1 MSTQTGMAY
10 TLFYSPDSANIVVR
24 MVLEELALSYE
35 ALDVNRRQEGQRSP
49 EFLRFNPQGL
59 LPVLVD
65 PAQDEPLF
73 ETAAILLHLADT
85 HQALQPPPAKR
96 GRLLKWLFFLS
107 NTLHADLRALFYSE
121 RYVATENAIAP
132 LRTALHRRV
141 TEHCALL
148 EAEMARHQGPYVL
161 GTHIGVCDFYLAACI
176 RWAQLYP
183 HGDALPSAQLAQYP
197 RLMAMLRTLEQR
209 PSVQK
214 AYALEGMDGPVF
226 TAPNYPRDA
235 AV

>member
-1 MSTQTGMAY
+1 MAY

-24 MVLEELALSYE
+24 MVLEELALPYE
-35 ALDVNRRQEGQRSP
+35 ALDVNRTHGGQRGAA
-49 EFLRFNPQGL
+49 FLRFNPQGL

-73 ETAAILLHLADT
+73 ETAAILLHLADS
-85 HQALQPPPAKR
+85 HQALQAPPAAR

-121 RYVATENAIAP
+121 RYVATEGAIAP
-132 LRTALHRRV
+132 LRAALHRRV

-148 EAEMARHQGPYVL
+148 EAEIARHQGPYLL
-161 GTHIGVCDFYLAACI
+161 GAQAGVCDFYLAACL

-183 HGDALPSAQLAQYP
+183 HGDVMPSAQLAQWP
-197 RLMAMLRTLEQR
+197 RLLAMLRALEQR

-214 AYALEGMDGPVF
+214 AYALEGMDGLIF

>member
-1 MSTQTGMAY
+1 
-10 TLFYSPDSANIVVR
+10 
-24 MVLEELALSYE
+24 MVLEELALPYE
-35 ALDVNRRQEGQRSP
+35 ALDVNRTQEGQRSP

-65 PAQDEPLF
+65 PVQDEPLF

-85 HQALQPPPAKR
+85 HQALQPPPAAR

-107 NTLHADLRALFYSE
+107 NTLHADLRSLFYSE
-121 RYVATENAIAP
+121 RYVATEDAIAS

-148 EAEMARHQGPYVL
+148 EAEITRHQGPYLL
-161 GTHIGVCDFYLAACI
+161 GAHVGVCDFYIAACI

-183 HGDALPSAQLAQYP
+183 HGNALPSAQLAQYP
-197 RLMAMLRTLEQR
+197 RLMAMLRALEQR

-214 AYALEGMDGPVF
+214 AYALEGMDGLVF

>member
-1 MSTQTGMAY
+1 MSY

-24 MVLEELALSYE
+24 MALEELALPYQ
-35 ALDVNRRQEGQRSP
+35 ALDVNRTQEGQRNP

-65 PAQDEPLF
+65 PVQDEPLF

-85 HQALQPPPAKR
+85 HQALQPPPAGR

-121 RYVATENAIAP
+121 RYVATEDAIAP

-148 EAEMARHQGPYVL
+148 EAEMVRHQGPYVL
-161 GTHIGVCDFYLAACI
+161 GAHIGVCDFYLAACV

-197 RLMAMLRTLEQR
+197 RLMAMLRALEQR

-214 AYALEGMDGPVF
+214 AYALEGMDGLVF

>member
-1 MSTQTGMAY
+1 MSY
-10 TLFYSPDSANIVVR
+10 TLFYAPDSANIVVR
-24 MVLEELALSYE
+24 MVLEELAVPYE
-35 ALDVNRRQEGQRSP
+35 ALEVNSTHGSQRS
-49 EFLRFNPQGL
+49 EAFLRFNPQGQ

-85 HQALQPPPAKR
+85 HQALQPPPAGR

-121 RYVATENAIAP
+121 RYVATDSAIAP

-148 EAEMARHQGPYVL
+148 EAEIARHQGPYVL
-161 GTHIGVCDFYLAACI
+161 GAQPTICDFYVAACI

-197 RLMAMLRTLEQR
+197 RLMAMLRALEQR

-214 AYALEGMDGPVF
+214 AYALEGMDGSVF
-226 TAPNYPRDA
+226 TAPNFPRDA
-235 AV
+235 AA

>member
-1 MSTQTGMAY
+1 MSY
-10 TLFYSPDSANIVVR
+10 TLFYAPDSANIVVR
-24 MVLEELALSYE
+24 MVLEELAVPYE
-35 ALDVNRRQEGQRSP
+35 ALEVNSTHGSQRS
-49 EFLRFNPQGL
+49 EAFLRFNPQGQ

-85 HQALQPPPAKR
+85 HQALQPPPAGR

-121 RYVATENAIAP
+121 RYVATDSAIAP

-148 EAEMARHQGPYVL
+148 EAESARHQGPYVL
-161 GTHIGVCDFYLAACI
+161 GAKPTMCDFYVAACI

-183 HGDALPSAQLAQYP
+183 HGNALPSAQFAQYP

-214 AYALEGMDGPVF
+214 AYALEGMDGSVF
-226 TAPNYPRDA
+226 TAPNFPRDA
-235 AV
+235 AA

>member
-1 MSTQTGMAY
+1 MSY
-10 TLFYSPDSANIVVR
+10 TLFYAPDSANIVVR
-24 MVLEELALSYE
+24 MVLEELAVPYE
-35 ALDVNRRQEGQRSP
+35 ALEVNSTHGSQRS
-49 EFLRFNPQGL
+49 EAFLRFNPQGQ

-65 PAQDEPLF
+65 PTQDEPLF

-85 HQALQPPPAKR
+85 HQALQLPPAGR

-121 RYVATENAIAP
+121 RYVATDSAIAP

-148 EAEMARHQGPYVL
+148 EAEIARHQGPYVL
-161 GTHIGVCDFYLAACI
+161 GAQPTICDFYVAACI

-214 AYALEGMDGPVF
+214 AYALEGMDGSVF
-226 TAPNYPRDA
+226 TAPNVPRDA
-235 AV
+235 AA

>member
-1 MSTQTGMAY
+1 MSY
-10 TLFYSPDSANIVVR
+10 TLFYAPDSANIVVR
-24 MVLEELALSYE
+24 MVLEELAVPYE
-35 ALDVNRRQEGQRSP
+35 ALEVNSTHGSQRS
-49 EFLRFNPQGL
+49 EAFLRFNPQGQ

-85 HQALQPPPAKR
+85 HQALQPPPAGR

-107 NTLHADLRALFYSE
+107 NTLHADLRALFYSP
-121 RYVATENAIAP
+121 RYVATDSAIAP
-132 LRTALHRRV
+132 LRNALHRRV

-148 EAEMARHQGPYVL
+148 EAEIARHQGPYVL
-161 GTHIGVCDFYLAACI
+161 GAQPTMCDFYVAACI

-197 RLMAMLRTLEQR
+197 RLMAMLRALEQR

>member
-1 MSTQTGMAY
+1 MSY
-10 TLFYSPDSANIVVR
+10 TLFYSPDSASIVVR
-24 MVLEELALSYE
+24 MVLEELALPYE
-35 ALDVNRRQEGQRSP
+35 ALEVDRTQGAQRSAA
-49 EFLRFNPQGL
+49 FLRFNPQGL

-85 HQALQPPPAKR
+85 HQALQPPLAAR
-96 GRLLKWLFFLS
+96 GRSLKWLFFLS
-107 NTLHADLRALFYSE
+107 NTVHADLRALFYSP
-121 RYVATENAIAP
+121 RYVATEDAIAP

-148 EAEMARHQGPYVL
+148 EAELARHQGSCLL
-161 GTHIGVCDFYLAACI
+161 GAAPSICDFYLAACL

-183 HGDALPSAQLAQYP
+183 RGDALPSAQLAQCP
-197 RLMAMLRTLEQR
+197 RLLAMLRTLEQR
-209 PSVQK
+209 PAVQK
-214 AYALEGMDGPVF
+214 AYALEGMDGAVF

-235 AV
+235 VV

>member
-1 MSTQTGMAY
+1 MSY
-10 TLFYSPDSANIVVR
+10 TLFYAPDSANIVVR
-24 MVLEELALSYE
+24 MVLEELAVPYE
-35 ALDVNRRQEGQRSP
+35 ALEVNSTHGSQRS
-49 EFLRFNPQGL
+49 EAFLRFNPQGQ

-65 PAQDEPLF
+65 PTQDEPLF

-85 HQALQPPPAKR
+85 HQALQLPPAGR

-121 RYVATENAIAP
+121 RYVATDSAIAP

-148 EAEMARHQGPYVL
+148 EAEIARHQGPYVL
-161 GTHIGVCDFYLAACI
+161 GAQPTICDFYVAACI

-214 AYALEGMDGPVF
+214 AYALEGMDGSVF
-226 TAPNYPRDA
+226 TAPNFPRDA
-235 AV
+235 AA

>member
-1 MSTQTGMAY
+1 MSY
-10 TLFYSPDSANIVVR
+10 TLFYAPDSANIVVR
-24 MVLEELALSYE
+24 MVLEELAVPYE
-35 ALDVNRRQEGQRSP
+35 ALEVNSTHGSQRS
-49 EFLRFNPQGL
+49 EAFLRFNPQGQ

-85 HQALQPPPAKR
+85 HQALQLPPAGR

-121 RYVATENAIAP
+121 RYVATDSAIAP

-148 EAEMARHQGPYVL
+148 EAEIARHQGPYVL
-161 GTHIGVCDFYLAACI
+161 GAQPTICDFYVAACI

-209 PSVQK
+209 PAVQK
-214 AYALEGMDGPVF
+214 AYALEGMDGSVF
-226 TAPNYPRDA
+226 TAPNFPRDA
-235 AV
+235 AA